1 MKQVIQSR
9 RTGKLALK
17 DVPVPVVR
25 AGHLLVRTRASLIS
39 AGTER
44 MVVDFAK
51 KSLAAKAQAR
61 PDLVKKAL
69 EKAKKEGLWNT
80 WKAVMARLDEPLPL
94 GYSAAGELI
103 AVGAGLEGA
112 FRVGERVAMAGA
124 GIANHAELNAVPRNL
139 VAKIPDG
146 VSDEDAC
153 YGTVG
158 AIALH
163 AVRNMGAG
171 LGDVVAVIGCGLV
184 GQLAMRF
191 LTLAGAR
198 VIALDYAD
206 DRLHLART
214 LGAELALKPDADAA
228 AAVRGLSDGRGADAV
243 LIAAA
248 TASSEPFEVA
258 ADLARD
264 RARIV
269 MVGLTGT
276 TFPYQTFMQKELNLT
291 VSRSYG
297 PGRYDPDFEG
307 RGMKYPEGWVRW
319 TETENLGEV
328 LRLMAPDR
336 ALRLDPTQLTTHT
349 FALDDAAKAYDLVTS
364 GAERHLG
371 VVLTYTGNVDTTT
384 TQIAKRASGV
394 AQSGCVL
401 GVIGA
406 GNFARAVLLPALK
419 PLTGVRFKTLAT
431 QRGANAEHGA
441 DNFGFEA
448 AASDPA
454 AVFDDSAINAV
465 VVATRHDS
473 HATLT
478 ASALRAGKS
487 VFVEKPLALDL
498 TQLNDVIAALNDA
511 QGFVQVGFNRR
522 FAPQIADLMKHF
534 AASTGP
540 RVITLRVNG
549 GAIDGTHWTQSASE
563 GGGRVLGEMCH
574 FVDLAR
580 HLAGSRIVSV
590 DADAATAVQGSG
602 DDVSAHLRF
611 ADGSLA
617 SIVYTALG
625 DTSLPKERIEV
636 FAGGRAAVLD
646 DFQTLTLAADG
657 RKKSS
662 SAAQDKGHK
671 QQMQAF
677 VAAVLLGGPAPVDEA
692 ELIETTAATIAVLES
707 LRSGTRVE
715 MPVSLKTV

>member
-17 DVPVPVVR
+17 EVPAARVR
-25 AGHLLVRTRASLIS
+25 AGHLLVRTKASLIS

-51 KSLAAKAQAR
+51 KSLASKAQAR

-94 GYSAAGELI
+94 GYSAAGEVI
-103 AVGAGLEGA
+103 AVGAGLEGE

-163 AVRNMGAG
+163 AVRNIGAG

-198 VIALDYAD
+198 VVALDYAD
-206 DRLHLART
+206 DRLQLART
-214 LGAELALKPDADAA
+214 LGAEVALKPDADAA
-228 AAVRGLSDGRGADAV
+228 AAVRGLSEGRGADAV

-307 RGMKYPEGWVRW
+307 RGVKYPEGWVRW

-336 ALRLDPTQLTTHT
+336 AQRLDATKLTTHT
-349 FALDDAAKAYDLVTS
+349 FALDDAAQAYDLVT
-364 GAERHLG
+364 GGTERHLG
-371 VVLTYTGNVDTTT
+371 VVLAYTGSVDAAVTRL
-384 TQIAKRASGV
+384 AKRAAPR
-394 AQSGCVL
+394 AQTGCTL
-401 GVIGA
+401 GVVGA

-419 PLTGVRFKTLAT
+419 PLKGVRFKTLAT

-441 DNFGFEA
+441 DSFGFET
-448 AASDPA
+448 AASDPD
-454 AVFDDSAINAV
+454 AVFADAEINAV

-473 HATLT
+473 HAALT
-478 ASALRAGKS
+478 AAALRAGKS

-498 TQLNDVIAALNDA
+498 AQLNDVIAALNEA
-511 QGFVQVGFNRR
+511 PGFVQVGFNRR
-522 FAPQIADLMKHF
+522 FAPQVTELMANF

-540 RVITLRVNG
+540 RVVTLRVNG
-549 GAIDGTHWTQSASE
+549 GAIEGGHWTQSADE

-580 HLAGSRIVSV
+580 HLAASRIVSV
-590 DADAATAVQGSG
+590 DADAATAAHGNG
-602 DDVSAHLRF
+602 DDVAAHLRF

-636 FAGGRAAVLD
+636 FCGGRAAVLD
-646 DFQTLTLAADG
+646 DFQTLTLAAEG

-662 SAAQDKGHK
+662 TAAQDKGHK
-671 QQMQAF
+671 QQVQAF
-677 VAAVLLGGPAPVDEA
+677 VAAVLSGGPAPIDEA
-692 ELIETTAATIAVLES
+692 ELIETSAATIAVVES
-707 LRSGTRVE
+707 LRSGQRID
-715 MPVSLKTV
+715 L